1 MLYPINLELNK
12 MKITV
17 IGGGKVAYRKT
28 VNFLNFKKRVTV
40 ISKEFIEE
48 FNFIADKIDMI
59 FDEYKEEYI
68 KDSFIV
74 IVATNNKQ
82 LNYKIGVYCNENG
95 KLVNVVDNKEISNF
109 TVPSY
114 LKRGD
119 FLLSISTGGNS
130 PALSTKIKR
139 ELEKVYDED
148 FGEYVKLLGIARK
161 RIIKENKDIEVR
173 RKKIKELI
181 DLSIEEV
188 KEKI

>member
-40 ISKEFIEE
+40 ISKEFTEE

-74 IVATNNKQ
+74 IVATNDKQ

-95 KLVNVVDNKEISNF
+95 KLVNVVDNKEMSNF

-130 PALSTKIKR
+130 PALSTKIKK
-139 ELEKVYDED
+139 ELEKIYDED
-148 FGEYVKLLGIARK
+148 FGEYVELLGIARK

-181 DLSIEEV
+181 DLSIEEL